1 MNKQLSIFLL
11 VIALLPA
18 CNGRKKQKAKE
29 VKPTTQAQ
37 QVAQVDIPLA
47 GDDLRRFFDENV
59 DEFAFADEATGNDV
73 VAVNASGANDD
84 TELSWT
90 ADQDDASKAIYFDFD
105 KYAVRADQEPVVVE
119 DISYVRKELKKN
131 TIEQE
136 PLTVVLEGHSC
147 HSAGSKV
154 YNLALSNKRA
164 KVVADRFK
172 AEGLSVTTVG
182 RGSEM
187 PALVAGRPITGSRE
201 QQAPNRRVEVKVVHA

>member
-1 MNKQLSIFLL
+1 MTKHLSIFLL

-29 VKPTTQAQ
+29 VKPTTQTQ

-73 VAVNASGANDD
+73 VAVNASGISDD
-84 TELSWT
+84 AELSWT

-136 PLTVVLEGHSC
+136 PVTVVLEGHSC
-147 HSAGSKV
+147 
-154 YNLALSNKRA
+154 
-164 KVVADRFK
+164 
-172 AEGLSVTTVG
+172 
-182 RGSEM
+182 
-187 PALVAGRPITGSRE
+187 
-201 QQAPNRRVEVKVVHA
+201 